1 MPVRGPGACPC
12 FCGPCGLF
20 CDGEGCSFCLGD
32 APYFSS
38 SCCVELNFVA
48 SFSRSMVA
56 SRSLLSFLRNFSVFE
71 MR

>member
-1 MPVRGPGACPC
+1 MPVRGPCGCC
-12 FCGPCGLF
+12 FCWPCCCF
-20 CDGEGCSFCLGD
+20 CDGAGGCSFCFGE

-38 SCCVELNFVA
+38 SCCVELYLVA

-56 SRSLLSFLRNFSVFE
+56 SRSLLSFLRKLSVFL